1 MGWPAWLQC
10 PVMDGYQPSTDMCSF
25 HVHVGVQAAQPTGL
39 QPVEEHSAGPAPPAQ
54 RVQPIVQSKQGR
66 GRGRRGQ
73 GRQVDSQA
81 EDTDPATDSASQLNA
96 EDQAPKHFS
105 SASEGQPG
113 RSRPPKIPSGPRCV
127 HWNVP
132 CLLPVEQ
139 NKHMLGTLLLDPNA

>member
-1 MGWPAWLQC
+1 MRHGNLHKAIRRLDCMVTHGLAWIVAVSCHGWLSA
-10 PVMDGYQPSTDMCSF
+10 
-25 HVHVGVQAAQPTGL
+25 VHRHANVGVQAAQPTGL
-39 QPVEEHSAGPAPPAQ
+39 QAVEEHSAGPAPRPAQ

-96 EDQAPKHFS
+96 KDQAPKHLS

-127 HWNVP
+127 H
-132 CLLPVEQ
+132 
-139 NKHMLGTLLLDPNA
+139 